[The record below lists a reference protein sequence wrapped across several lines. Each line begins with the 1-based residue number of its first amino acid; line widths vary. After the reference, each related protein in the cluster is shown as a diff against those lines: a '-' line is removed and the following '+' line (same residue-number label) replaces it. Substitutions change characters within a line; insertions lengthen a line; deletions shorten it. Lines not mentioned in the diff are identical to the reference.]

1 MCIASELP
9 ILERMVIPA
18 LRRAVDQGSPTVLN
32 GEELIMDDR
41 TFDGLA
47 RTVGEAVPS
56 RRGVL
61 RGLGGGVIAAL
72 LAQFGVEEAAAQCVS
87 LGRRCK

>member
-1 MCIASELP
+1 
-9 ILERMVIPA
+9 
-18 LRRAVDQGSPTVLN
+18 
-32 GEELIMDDR
+32 MDDR